1 MATETSALCGGIDR
15 STVAAFREGLYRSI
29 DAADGAIVEIDLSGV
44 TFMDSSGYRAV
55 VEANAYAV
63 GSDHLLVIRNL
74 SDHARSWSDSAIKA
88 TSYAWTPTPPAPTDP
103 TMGRSRTAL

>member
-15 STVAAFREGLYRSI
+15 STVAAFRDGLYRSI

-63 GSDHLLVIRNL
+63 GSDHLLVIRNPL
-74 SDHARSWSDSAIKA
+74 RPCTKLVRLCDQGNELRLDTD
-88 TSYAWTPTPPAPTDP
+88 TS
-103 TMGRSRTAL
+103 SSN